1 MGIAAAGRHR
11 PPWMRWVAALPVV
24 VLLLVAGVSAAGVSA
39 AHAQG
44 RANAP
49 ESFADLAQKLL
60 PAVVNISTTQNIPER
75 RGAGPRPGP
84 EMPQF
89 PPGSPFEEFFRD
101 FFVRQGR
108 EQNAPPRR
116 ATSLGSGFVVDAI
129 GLVVT
134 NNHVTQAADEI
145 NVILQDDTN
154 LKAEVVGRDPKPA
167 LALLGVKTE
176 KKLTAVSFG

>member
-1 MGIAAAGRHR
+1 MTNSARRNAAMGNAEKGNAMTIAAENRRPAWFRWIAG
-11 PPWMRWVAALPVV
+11 LPVV
-24 VLLLVAGVSAAGVSA
+24 VALLFASIPET
-39 AHAQG
+39 HAQG

-84 EMPQF
+84 ELPQF

-101 FFVRQGR
+101 FFDRQGR

-116 ATSLGSGFVVDAI
+116 ATSL
-129 GLVVT
+129 
-134 NNHVTQAADEI
+134 
-145 NVILQDDTN
+145 
-154 LKAEVVGRDPKPA
+154 
-167 LALLGVKTE
+167 
-176 KKLTAVSFG
+176 